1 MGDVFLTF
9 LLSALGL
16 LLVSAGIEDAR
27 ARNIANWKNAV
38 IALLAPAWWW
48 ANGLALWPDIGLQ
61 LGVAALVF
69 AFFIGAFAIGQMG
82 GGDVKML
89 GALALWLPV
98 QPLIY
103 MLVLMSLVGGALT
116 IIMVAERWT
125 RLRGGLRALPW
136 RTISPI
142 VAAIFA
148 GAALIWWSRFGFV
161 RVLVAQPIA
170 TVFVMMAL
178 VVGFGVLL
186 LVGARAARK
195 HGIVPETPYGVAIA
209 ISTLLVLRE
218 PIFNQFT

>member
-27 ARNIANWKNAV
+27 SRNIANWKNAA

-48 ANGLALWPDIGLQ
+48 ANGLALWPDIALQ
-61 LGVAALVF
+61 LGVASLVLAVF
-69 AFFIGAFAIGQMG
+69 VGAFMIGQMG

-89 GALALWLPV
+89 AALALWLPV

-116 IIMVAERWT
+116 IVMVAERWT
-125 RLRGGLRALPW
+125 KLRGGVRALPW
-136 RTISPI
+136 RTIVPLLAAAAAAAVLVYSARLS
-142 VAAIFA
+142 VA
-148 GAALIWWSRFGFV
+148 
-161 RVLVAQPIA
+161 RVLLGQPIA
-170 TVFVMMAL
+170 TAIGVMTL
-178 VVGFGVLL
+178 VAGLGVLL
-186 LVGARAARK
+186 LIGARAARK
-195 HGIVPETPYGVAIA
+195 RGIVPETPYGVAIA
-209 ISTLLVLRE
+209 ISALLVLRE